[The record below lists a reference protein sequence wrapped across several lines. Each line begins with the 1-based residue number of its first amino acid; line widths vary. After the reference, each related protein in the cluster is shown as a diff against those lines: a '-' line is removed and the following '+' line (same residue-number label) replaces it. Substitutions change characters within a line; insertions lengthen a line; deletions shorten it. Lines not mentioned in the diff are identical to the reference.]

1 LENVL
6 KDSPQRLSPNTCND
20 VKVLQ
25 KIIFWWMLIAS
36 CSETRAKLLIW
47 MKMAS

>member
-1 LENVL
+1 MLQRPEVPKDILENVL

-25 KIIFWWMLIAS
+25 KIIF
-36 CSETRAKLLIW
+36 
-47 MKMAS
+47 